1 MLVSEPNLSIIIPV
15 FNEEERIG
23 ATLNL
28 VTNFLRTR
36 EYSWEIVVSDDGSTD
51 STVSVVKQ
59 FINAGSDIK
68 LLQLAHQGKG
78 WAIKNGMLFATG
90 KYRFICDADLSMPID
105 QVERF
110 FGNKLGCGEIVIG
123 SREMPSSHRIG
134 EPFSRRLM
142 GRIYNILVR
151 TMVVSR
157 IADSQCGFKC
167 FSGEQVFQ
175 LFNKQTISGFAFDVE
190 ILFLAQRAGIKIRE
204 INIDWYYMPNSKVRP
219 ILDSIGMVW
228 DLVRI
233 RWIHRFESRVGD
245 CRIDN

>member
-1 MLVSEPNLSIIIPV
+1 MLVVQPSLSIIIPV

-28 VTNFLRTR
+28 VVNFLKTR
-36 EYSWEIVVSDDGSTD
+36 GYTWEIVVSDDGSTD

-59 FINAGSDIK
+59 FINDGSDIK
-68 LLQLAHQGKG
+68 LLQLVHQGKG
-78 WAIKNGMLFATG
+78 WAIKNGILFATG

-110 FGNKLGCGEIVIG
+110 FVNDSECEEIVIG
-123 SREMPSSHRIG
+123 SREMPLSRRIG

-151 TMVVSR
+151 AIGVRHIT
-157 IADSQCGFKC
+157 DSQCGFKC
-167 FSGEQVFQ
+167 FSGEQVFA
-175 LFNKQTISGFAFDVE
+175 LFDKQIISGFAFDVE
-190 ILFLAQRAGIKIRE
+190 ILFLAQRAGITIRE

-219 ILDSIGMVW
+219 MLDSICMTW
-228 DLVRI
+228 DLARI
-233 RWIHRFESRVGD
+233 RWMHKFESRG
-245 CRIDN
+245 